1 VIDQP
6 RYSARAKWVALA
18 IFAIAGA
25 LVALAAAEG
34 LTRLRQW
41 SKIGTAS
48 SFESLY
54 KVDERI
60 QLRVLVPGA
69 RVGNIT
75 VNSLGFR
82 GPEIPAAKPK
92 GRIRL
97 AFLGASTTFCA
108 EVSGDSAVWPHVV
121 VESLRARFPDVD
133 FDYVNGGVPGYT
145 VQSLRANLR
154 HRIDAL
160 DPDIVVI
167 YEATN
172 DLSQEARQ
180 LAQAQGLARAGSI
193 EPSWLARRFL
203 LWELVEK
210 NLRVMVANR
219 GAESS
224 SGRVVLDEA
233 QLGSRFR
240 NDLTELVEAAGRGE
254 RRVAVATFST
264 RLRPEQSPDE
274 KKRSAV
280 SALVYMP
287 AMSLDG
293 LLLGY
298 GRYNEIIREVARDR
312 QALLIGGENE
322 IPGDAAHFA
331 DSVHFTDA
339 GSRRMAQRVF
349 DALVNDPKTVE
360 LIASRKARPG

>member
-97 AFLGASTTFCA
+97 AFLGAST
-108 EVSGDSAVWPHVV
+108 W
-121 VESLRARFPDVD
+121 
-133 FDYVNGGVPGYT
+133 
-145 VQSLRANLR
+145 
-154 HRIDAL
+154 I
-160 DPDIVVI
+160 
-167 YEATN
+167 
-172 DLSQEARQ
+172 
-180 LAQAQGLARAGSI
+180 SI
-193 EPSWLARRFL
+193 
-203 LWELVEK
+203 
-210 NLRVMVANR
+210 
-219 GAESS
+219 
-224 SGRVVLDEA
+224 
-233 QLGSRFR
+233 
-240 NDLTELVEAAGRGE
+240 T
-254 RRVAVATFST
+254 
-264 RLRPEQSPDE
+264 
-274 KKRSAV
+274 
-280 SALVYMP
+280 
-287 AMSLDG
+287 
-293 LLLGY
+293 
-298 GRYNEIIREVARDR
+298 
-312 QALLIGGENE
+312 
-322 IPGDAAHFA
+322 
-331 DSVHFTDA
+331 
-339 GSRRMAQRVF
+339 
-349 DALVNDPKTVE
+349 
-360 LIASRKARPG
+360 